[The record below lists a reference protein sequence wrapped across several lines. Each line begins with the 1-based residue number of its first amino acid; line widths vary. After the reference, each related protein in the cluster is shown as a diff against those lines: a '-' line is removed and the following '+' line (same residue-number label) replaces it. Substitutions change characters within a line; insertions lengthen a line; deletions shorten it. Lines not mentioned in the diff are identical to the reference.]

1 MDYMNQYKY
10 HLTEEQAKLVN
21 DHSWIVC
28 LCGSTR
34 FKELFMQMNREFTKQ
49 GAIVLMPGVWGHSG
63 DTITDKEKEKL
74 DKLHR
79 QKNMM
84 ADIVYIVNPDHY
96 IGESTKKEIEF
107 AKSLDKIIYYFDG
120 GSEK

>member
-1 MDYMNQYKY
+1 
-10 HLTEEQAKLVN
+10 
-21 DHSWIVC
+21 
-28 LCGSTR
+28 
-34 FKELFMQMNREFTKQ
+34 MQINREFTKQ

-63 DTITDKEKEKL
+63 DTVTDKEKEKL

-79 QKNMM
+79 QKIMM